1 MGNYAGGLPLFTR
14 LRRNR
19 INVCTGYNA
28 GVRESDHYRFIR
40 YNETHDDGDGVAI
53 ASDQQ
58 K

>member
-1 MGNYAGGLPLFTR
+1 M
-14 LRRNR
+14 
-19 INVCTGYNA
+19 
-28 GVRESDHYRFIR
+28 RESEHYRFIR